1 MHFDGVRMHWNVNIH
16 ARHDRV
22 YIVVYPDNTT
32 FFIYFSVF
40 VKMKE

>member
-22 YIVVYPDNTT
+22 CIVVYPDNTT

>member
-16 ARHDRV
+16 ARHDWV
-22 YIVVYPDNTT
+22 YIVVCPDNTT
-32 FFIYFSVF
+32 FFILFSVF

>member
-1 MHFDGVRMHWNVNIH
+1 MHFDGVRMHWSVNIH

-32 FFIYFSVF
+32 FFLLSFLF
-40 VKMKE
+40 LLK

>member
-1 MHFDGVRMHWNVNIH
+1 MHFDGVRMHWNVNKD

-32 FFIYFSVF
+32 FFI
-40 VKMKE
+40 